1 MSVGSQN
8 QDEVDEVENNGC
20 EGEVPSPTWLA
31 QVNKVDEGIQCDM
44 GYSEAQ
50 VEKSPRQMPPRGEE
64 TVSDSKTRGS
74 WKQPITNRKLSADKE
89 EMIMN
94 DETGEVYNEN
104 LKTCAKIKKTVK
116 GRKLKEL
123 SSFSNVKTAYLLK
136 KRVALTIVLPEDS
149 EDSELEEEGDMD
161 EVGCLLEE
169 VSPQSPVT
177 SSKGRSY
184 HEAGRIIRMPPENSL
199 SNLWYGPP
207 EISASYYKFVVNMSV
222 SLQFTSGNDRMA
234 VKAVVSGSEANPPWP
249 TRRDCSPGEPLTNH
263 WSVSD

>member
-1 MSVGSQN
+1 
-8 QDEVDEVENNGC
+8 
-20 EGEVPSPTWLA
+20 
-31 QVNKVDEGIQCDM
+31 
-44 GYSEAQ
+44 
-50 VEKSPRQMPPRGEE
+50 MPPRGEE
-64 TVSDSKTRGS
+64 TVSDSTTRGS

-104 LKTCAKIKKTVK
+104 LKRCAKIKKTMK

-161 EVGCLLEE
+161 EVACLLEE
-169 VSPQSPVT
+169 VSPQGPLT
-177 SSKGRSY
+177 SSTGRSY
-184 HEAGRIIRMPPENSL
+184 HKAGRIIRMPPKSSVPSQL
-199 SNLWYGPP
+199 
-207 EISASYYKFVVNMSV
+207 VV
-222 SLQFTSGNDRMA
+222 
-234 VKAVVSGSEANPPWP
+234 WP
-249 TRRDCSPGEPLTNH
+249 TRNKCKFLLVCGQCECVPVIYQWKRQDGCESTGVRLQSKPTWPSRRDCSPGEPLTNH